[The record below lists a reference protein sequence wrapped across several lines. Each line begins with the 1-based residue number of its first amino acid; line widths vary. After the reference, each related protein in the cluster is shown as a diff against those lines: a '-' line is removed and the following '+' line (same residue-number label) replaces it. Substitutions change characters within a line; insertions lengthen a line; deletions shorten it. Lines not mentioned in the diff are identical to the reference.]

1 MSVGDR
7 GMKRGS
13 ASLAGIM
20 IHIAAAS
27 VVVLSTAAQSAAP
40 TAPLMRKTAAVY
52 YGCQVAAKPVEA
64 SAFVLERSTGRNG
77 YKAMALAMD
86 PACLKGDAFKYVET
100 LRGNLD
106 LIRYGAATALVMREY
121 GATFP
126 ALLAAAPALK
136 HEPRPF
142 DETAFRQSPRFRNLG
157 PKALTQAKQEK
168 AVFDFLE
175 TFGDCVVRR
184 NPSNAHR
191 FLTTQIGSK
200 DESLALAGV
209 RPSLAAC
216 LPPGRQAN
224 LDLDLVRGTMA
235 DNFYRLAKAAPKSA
249 GAKAS

>member
-1 MSVGDR
+1 
-7 GMKRGS
+7 MKFCLL
-13 ASLAGIM
+13 ATVMISLAG
-20 IHIAAAS
+20 AS
-27 VVVLSTAAQSAAP
+27 AAAP
-40 TAPLMRKTAAVY
+40 TAPIMRTIAAKY
-52 YGCQVAAKPVEA
+52 YDCQVAAKPTEV
-64 SAFVLERSTGRNG
+64 SAFVLERSSGGNG

-106 LIRYGAATALVMREY
+106 LIRYGAATALVMRDY
-121 GATFP
+121 RTAFP
-126 ALLAAAPALK
+126 AMLAVAPALK
-136 HEPRPF
+136 HEPRRF
-142 DETAFRQSPRFRNLG
+142 DETEFRQSMRFRNLG

-184 NPSNAHR
+184 NPTNAHR
-191 FLTTQIGSK
+191 FLTTAIGSK
-200 DESLALAGV
+200 DEMLALAGV
-209 RPSLAAC
+209 RPALASC

-224 LDLDLVRGTMA
+224 LDLNLIRGTMA